1 MLSAI
6 VWKHPV
12 QPSLRFAVWLLLL
25 HITTAAV
32 VYATAMSLP
41 VKLAMLLLI
50 LLSLF
55 YYLMR
60 DVLLLFPG
68 SWRKISLDPNGV
80 SVIAR
85 DGSSFLGQVANK
97 TIVSPYFIVL
107 CVKLDGHHLLVS
119 RVIFPDAMGV
129 NAFRELSVR
138 LKFA

>member
-6 VWKHPV
+6 VWQHPV

-68 SWRKISLDPNGV
+68 SWWEISLDPNGV

-85 DGSSFLGQVANK
+85 DGSSLLGQVANK

-107 CVKLDGHHLLVS
+107 CVKLDGHRLLVS